1 MVKLFIRKHDDFS
14 SSDTVK
20 CPLIYSKIK
29 PTLNSFWTCKLSK
42 FGLKNYNNI
51 IKNSNDRD
59 TDVIFDSGTNV
70 IIFPIV
76 YLEDIRKDLKDF
88 ECEARKR

>member
-1 MVKLFIRKHDDFS
+1 MVKLFIGKHDDFS

-42 FGLKNYNNI
+42 FGLNY
-51 IKNSNDRD
+51 
-59 TDVIFDSGTNV
+59 FL
-70 IIFPIV
+70 
-76 YLEDIRKDLKDF
+76 YLLILISVLFLIQEQML
-88 ECEARKR
+88 